1 MFDLVKISEMKWHTF
16 LFSTFFVISVFCVPC
31 PRKFFRMQK
40 KYMACD
46 LQDQLK
52 VDVLNQMK

>member
-1 MFDLVKISEMKWHTF
+1 MFDLVKISEKKWYTF
-16 LFSTFFVISVFCVPC
+16 LF
-31 PRKFFRMQK
+31 